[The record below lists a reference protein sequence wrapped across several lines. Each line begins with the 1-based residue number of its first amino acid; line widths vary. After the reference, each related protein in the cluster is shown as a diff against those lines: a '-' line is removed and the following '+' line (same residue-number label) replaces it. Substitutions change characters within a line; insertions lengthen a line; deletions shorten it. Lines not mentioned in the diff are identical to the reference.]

1 MQVTDPETKRKVIGH
16 TFIEV
21 FEQEAKQVGDAEF
34 LLQGTLYPDVIESI
48 SFKGTPPARFFSLET
63 RTKHT
68 AHALLSRCAALAP
81 LAHAQARLQRS
92 RPTMCVPL
100 RLFLPVLAD
109 TDVLPGS
116 CRFGTYRTSVGC
128 CPT

>member
-48 SFKGTPPARFFSLET
+48 SFKGTPTPAFSAW
-63 RTKHT
+63 KH
-68 AHALLSRCAALAP
+68 AP
-81 LAHAQARLQRS
+81 N
-92 RPTMCVPL
+92 TPL
-100 RLFLPVLAD
+100 TPCCPA
-109 TDVLPGS
+109 VLPS
-116 CRFGTYRTSVGC
+116 PA
-128 CPT
+128 CPSTGPSATIKTHHVRAAP